1 MPSGPRLAAVRPH
14 LHGDPCP
21 SGSEPLILT
30 YNFGILHILSQNAR
44 FMLNLT
50 GQLGWPTLYKT
61 GAKMSLTHHKQIHEI
76 WPGLAK
82 RSKIPFHFLPPTP
95 VYYIVK
101 EKEIQQMD
109 ANQPF

>member
-50 GQLGWPTLYKT
+50 GQLGWPTLY
-61 GAKMSLTHHKQIHEI
+61 GVVFFY
-76 WPGLAK
+76 G
-82 RSKIPFHFLPPTP
+82 FGVFLWFSMFIGEAA
-95 VYYIVK
+95 YL
-101 EKEIQQMD
+101 
-109 ANQPF
+109 

>member
-50 GQLGWPTLYKT
+50 GQLGWPTLY
-61 GAKMSLTHHKQIHEI
+61 MDEQQEI
-76 WPGLAK
+76 LSPEYFEKNFEEKKYL
-82 RSKIPFHFLPPTP
+82 KILLCF
-95 VYYIVK
+95 
-101 EKEIQQMD
+101 
-109 ANQPF
+109 

>member
-1 MPSGPRLAAVRPH
+1 MISIFSAIFRDLRGTYCSGHLIYGVRPIKNSKNLFPAKLPSGPRLAAVRPH

-50 GQLGWPTLYKT
+50 GQLGWPTL
-61 GAKMSLTHHKQIHEI
+61 
-76 WPGLAK
+76 
-82 RSKIPFHFLPPTP
+82 
-95 VYYIVK
+95 
-101 EKEIQQMD
+101 
-109 ANQPF
+109 